1 MTTTEIIRTGALRAG
16 ITTAFARGRRVPA
29 LQVLGAAMVGS
40 IVLFSLVYPLLPG
53 YDPFAQDLSTVL
65 AAPGASA
72 EHWLGTDALGRDEAS
87 RLALAGRVTLGIVL
101 LIVVVNSLVGMAI
114 GTWSGYVGGRTD
126 NVLMG
131 LADIQLAMPV
141 ILVLIALAASLGPS
155 VWLMITVLAA
165 TYWVGYAR
173 VARSTAMAL
182 RDRDFVLA
190 PRIQGRRAVDRAAAH
205 RAERRGADDDPRL
218 QRHRRGDAAHLLLRL
233 PRPRRAGAD
242 AQLGPDDQRGPG
254 LRPPGAAPRGHPRRR
269 DLPHGRRHQPAEPAL
284 HRRGLGDHCPTH
296 VTTIRE
302 AEPPMT
308 PSTTPRPPTTE
319 RSCSTS
325 RASASATP
333 TSTATP
339 SPSSTASRSP
349 CTSARCSAWSASR
362 ARARA

>member
-40 IVLFSLVYPLLPG
+40 IVLFSLAYPLLPG
-53 YDPFAQDLSTVL
+53 YDPFAQDLSRVL
-65 AAPGASA
+65 AAPGAFA

-101 LIVVVNSLVGMAI
+101 LIVVVNSLVGMAV

-190 PRIQGRRAVDRAAAH
+190 PRLQG
-205 RAERRGADDDPRL
+205 
-218 QRHRRGDAAHLLLRL
+218 
-233 PRPRRAGAD
+233 AG
-242 AQLGPDDQRGPG
+242 G
-254 LRPPGAAPRGHPRRR
+254 LWTV
-269 DLPHGRRHQPAEPAL
+269 RRHIVPNVAVQMMILASSDIGAVML
-284 HRRGLGDHCPTH
+284 LTSSFDFLGLGVQAP
-296 VTTIRE
+296 
-302 AEPPMT
+302 T
-308 PSTTPRPPTTE
+308 PSWGLMISEGQDYVRQAPHLAIIPGVAIFLTVAGTNLLSQRFTAEGSATTVR
-319 RSCSTS
+319 RTS
-325 RASASATP
+325 R
-333 TSTATP
+333 
-339 SPSSTASRSP
+339 RSVKR
-349 CTSARCSAWSASR
+349 SLR
-362 ARARA
+362 